1 MLYKSLIYSILSLI
15 LGLFLVWLILYLTPV
30 EAEQI
35 VTSLQNLN
43 PIYACLVLVSTFI
56 HLWLTAYKWKLITQK
71 LTSDCKQSQKF
82 YLTYTTLSSL
92 TIQFV
97 PQHIGTLVVQSFA
110 MKFHKVSTFSKSF
123 FCIIYDQFFNLLI
136 PLVLL
141 LPSLLFL
148 FGYISLPVAVF
159 VSISCVVIAQ
169 YIIKRWHKP
178 LVLLLVRGYQTGKKL
193 VLRKPKS
200 VDSSWNIPVL
210 GTRFTNNL
218 FWLSVLRHANW
229 VLRGFL
235 VAMAGGFSIKFWA
248 VVFAVPVIQLAMVLS
263 FTPANLGF
271 MEWSWIGVL
280 GLLHVSTVEAVKFA
294 LLQRILGIS
303 SLILITLSLLLSIA
317 LDAAKSKKPKKI
329 I

>member
-1 MLYKSLIYSILSLI
+1 MLYKSLIYSVLSLI

-35 VTSLQNLN
+35 FSSLQNLN
-43 PIYACLVLVSTFI
+43 PVYTCLVLISTFI

-71 LTSDCKQSQKF
+71 LTSDHKQTQKF
-82 YLTYTTLSSL
+82 YLAYTTLSSL

-97 PQHIGTLVVQSFA
+97 PQHVGTLVVQSFA
-110 MKFHKVSTFSKSF
+110 IRFHKVSTVSKGF

-148 FGYISLPVAVF
+148 FGYLSLPVAIF
-159 VSISCVVIAQ
+159 VSVCSVVIAQ
-169 YIIKRWHKP
+169 YTNKRWHRSF
-178 LVLLLVRGYQTGKKL
+178 VLLLVKGYQTGKQLLLK
-193 VLRKPKS
+193 KPKQAAA
-200 VDSSWNIPVL
+200 DGNIPVL
-210 GTRFTNNL
+210 GTRFTSNL
-218 FWLSVLRHANW
+218 FWLSVLRHVNW

-248 VVFAVPVIQLAMVLS
+248 IAFAVPVIQLAMVLS

-294 LLQRILGIS
+294 LLQRILGLS
-303 SLILITLSLLLSIA
+303 SLILITLSLLLSFAI
-317 LDAAKSKKPKKI
+317 DAAKSRPKSI
-329 I
+329 